1 MDGPGIPFA
10 GGVPRGRAPGRSGI
24 LRSSGIALRLLE
36 ARRLGA
42 RLGSDDA
49 DERDALTGR
58 TAQIVRERELP
69 AAGHARDLTL
79 PRLATQLEPALVEH
93 PEAGRAD
100 RVTERFQT
108 AVGIDGQLSV
118 EIERTREHFLP
129 C

>member
-24 LRSSGIALRLLE
+24 LRSSGIALRLLA

-49 DERDALTGR
+49 DERHALTGR
-58 TAQIVRERELP
+58 AAEIVRERELP
-69 AAGHARDLTL
+69 ATRDAGDLTL
-79 PRLATQLEPALVEH
+79 PRFAAELEPALVEH

-100 RVTERFQT
+100 RV
-108 AVGIDGQLSV
+108 
-118 EIERTREHFLP
+118 
-129 C
+129 